1 MPLVPQACLRESN
14 PSCCPA
20 IQFCIRGHRSAKAGR
35 SHDRHKGLWEGSL
48 SHPSRG
54 SVGCGGA
61 SERRG
66 RWGMGSQFW
75 GEEAREGGVL
85 TVLEEALR
93 CFSEEFLLPDT
104 PLQPANTT
112 PPC

>member
-1 MPLVPQACLRESN
+1 M
-14 PSCCPA
+14 
-20 IQFCIRGHRSAKAGR
+20 GR
-35 SHDRHKGLWEGSL
+35 L

-54 SVGCGGA
+54 SVGCGWAG
-61 SERRG
+61 ERRG
-66 RWGMGSQFW
+66 EERESERERLVGDGQPVW

-85 TVLEEALR
+85 TVVEEALR
-93 CFSEEFLLPDT
+93 CFSEEFSSDT